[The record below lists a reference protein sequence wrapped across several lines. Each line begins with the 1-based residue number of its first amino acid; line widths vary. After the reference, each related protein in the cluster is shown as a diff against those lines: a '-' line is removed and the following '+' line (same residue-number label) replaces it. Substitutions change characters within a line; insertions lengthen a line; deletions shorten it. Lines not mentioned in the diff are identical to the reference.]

1 MNHVYY
7 AKIDPLYQEDKYFNY
22 YQNLPKGRQKR
33 VDNYA
38 YQEDKIR
45 SVAAF
50 TLLIKL
56 LDDNKI
62 SYSPNDFKIDEYG
75 KLYLDKVDIYLNLS
89 HSGQYVI
96 AAISDAPIGVDV
108 ERVDADKNVKEIIK
122 YVLDIEETKEF
133 NQSKDQIG
141 FFYFTWSKKESYI
154 KCVGKGLS
162 MGMSTINLSKLKDY
176 KFQCFKK
183 ENHQFAICY
192 VAKPVINLQEIE
204 L

>member
-1 MNHVYY
+1 MNHAYY
-7 AKIDPLYQEDKYFNY
+7 AKINPLYQEEKYFNY
-22 YQNLPKGRQKR
+22 YKALPKSRQKR
-33 VDNYA
+33 VDNYVD
-38 YQEDKIR
+38 QEDKIR

-56 LDDNKI
+56 LDTHKI
-62 SYSPNDFKIDEYG
+62 SYSSDDFKIDEHG
-75 KLYLDKVDIYLNLS
+75 KLYLDNSDIYLNLS

-108 ERVDADKNVKEIIK
+108 EHIDTNKNIKEIIK
-122 YVLDIEETKEF
+122 FVLDPKETEEF
-133 NQSKDQIG
+133 NKSKNQTDY
-141 FFYFTWSKKESYI
+141 FYSMWSKKESYI

-162 MGMSTINLSKLKDY
+162 MGMSTINLKRLKDY
-176 KFQCFKK
+176 KFKCFDK

-192 VAKPVINLQEIE
+192 LAKPMVNLQEIK